1 MLRLLKFLLLST
13 LVLSG
18 CRFNNKEKT
27 AEPIKIEGLL
37 PKIQL
42 VDLDNKIVRLDEY
55 KGKTIFINFWATW
68 CKPCIEEMP
77 SIEKAQS
84 IMKSKEIVF
93 LLASS
98 EGIDEIKEFSKNHSY
113 QFRYVHLENGE
124 TLNLQALPTTFII
137 NPMGNLVFS
146 EMGSRNWGESDNI
159 NLIKK
164 ITQQHD

>member
-1 MLRLLKFLLLST
+1 MLRVIKILLFST

-18 CRFNNKEKT
+18 CRFNNKDKT
-27 AEPIKIEGLL
+27 ADPSKTEGLL
-37 PKIQL
+37 PNIQL
-42 VDLDNKIVRLDEY
+42 VDLDNKIVRLDQY

-68 CKPCIEEMP
+68 CKPCVEEMP

-98 EGIDEIKEFSKNHSY
+98 EGIDEIKEFCKNHIY

-137 NPMGNLVFS
+137 NPMGKLVFS
-146 EMGSRNWGESDNI
+146 EMGSRNWDESENI
-159 NLIKK
+159 NLIKN
-164 ITQQHD
+164 ITKQHD